1 MTDQTDGSPADTPD
15 AGPTTAEVERTA
27 ADRVIFFSDAVVAI
41 AITLLVLGLP
51 LPDVSSHADNDA
63 VLHALYGLR
72 DAYLAFLISFVV
84 IGAHW
89 RTHHRLYRA
98 VSRIDPRLIALNM
111 AWLLMI
117 IITPY
122 ATRLLY
128 GNGGFGVRFSIYA
141 CIQVIILLAVWLMS
155 RHLRAAGLAS
165 PGVREPPGNDDA
177 IVLTA
182 AAMFAVSIPIAF
194 VTEWAFAFWVAAA
207 LGIRWVRRIQRWTAR

>member
-1 MTDQTDGSPADTPD
+1 MTQTPHHDPPD
-15 AGPTTAEVERTA
+15 AEPTAPDVERTA

-51 LPDVSSHADNDA
+51 LPHVGSHASNGA

-98 VSRIDPRLIALNM
+98 VKGIDQRLIALNM
-111 AWLLMI
+111 VWLLMI

-128 GNGGFGVRFSIYA
+128 GNGGFGVRFSVYA
-141 CIQVIILLAVWLMS
+141 SIQVITLLTVWLMS

-165 PGVREPPGNDDA
+165 ADVPEPPGTDDA
-177 IVLTA
+177 IILSA

-207 LGIRWVRRIQRWTAR
+207 LGIRWVRRVQRWTSR